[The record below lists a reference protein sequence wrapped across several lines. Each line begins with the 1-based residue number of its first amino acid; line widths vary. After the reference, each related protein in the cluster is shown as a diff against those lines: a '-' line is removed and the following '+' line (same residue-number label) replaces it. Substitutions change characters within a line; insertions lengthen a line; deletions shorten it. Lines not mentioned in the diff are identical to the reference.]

1 MAMGWSY
8 THVALFGTTQQKIV
22 AVLGDRKAAI
32 SPTVNG
38 FTLVADE
45 EFESHDE
52 ERISA
57 FAAELSKTLSC
68 PAVVVSEFDDDV
80 LSYRLIEAGVIIDEY
95 NSEPDYFDFAGEHIP
110 PRGPQGGDAERL
122 CTALKRTDIR
132 ERVDRILHEQDAYL
146 EAPDRHR
153 KLVQALG
160 IPVFSVGFD
169 YGALQNDE
177 LPEGLEEADLI
188 FTATEPG

>member
-80 LSYRLIEAGVIIDEY
+80 LNI
-95 NSEPDYFDFAGEHIP
+95 
-110 PRGPQGGDAERL
+110 L
-122 CTALKRTDIR
+122 C
-132 ERVDRILHEQDAYL
+132 
-146 EAPDRHR
+146 
-153 KLVQALG
+153 
-160 IPVFSVGFD
+160 
-169 YGALQNDE
+169 
-177 LPEGLEEADLI
+177 
-188 FTATEPG
+188 